1 MANFTQRQE
10 QLRRDLEIMLHK
22 TYGNNKTK
30 MADALSIVPKVL
42 SDFIEK
48 GVVMQAEKYDNI
60 VETLR
65 SFNFSLY
72 CLEDIASFVNLFEG
86 LDIENMQSL
95 EKLYHVTYK
104 PDDVERQKL
113 MKFFL
118 EGWKLS
124 DIKNLNIMHG
134 KHDSNFIYDDREE
147 GLIAAVSKK
156 YADFF
161 EKHEAL
167 ASHENRLTELK
178 NDFAS
183 YMFGYR
189 APSYFLDEKDT
200 QKAVIIFMTGTK
212 FQDIRKKILA
222 YHSSDKTDTMNLDID
237 QITFCRDIGY
247 DYNNDVFSRSF
258 NKFLSPAKMKKN

>member
-113 MKFFL
+113 MKFFP
-118 EGWKLS
+118 
-124 DIKNLNIMHG
+124 
-134 KHDSNFIYDDREE
+134 R
-147 GLIAAVSKK
+147 
-156 YADFF
+156 
-161 EKHEAL
+161 
-167 ASHENRLTELK
+167 
-178 NDFAS
+178 
-183 YMFGYR
+183 R
-189 APSYFLDEKDT
+189 A
-200 QKAVIIFMTGTK
+200 TK
-212 FQDIRKKILA
+212 
-222 YHSSDKTDTMNLDID
+222 
-237 QITFCRDIGY
+237 CRT
-247 DYNNDVFSRSF
+247 
-258 NKFLSPAKMKKN
+258 L

>member
-22 TYGNNKTK
+22 NYAGNKSK
-30 MADALSIVPKVL
+30 MADALNIVPKVL
-42 SDFIEK
+42 TDFIEK

-65 SFNFSLY
+65 SFHFRLH

-86 LDIENMQSL
+86 LDAKNTQSL
-95 EKLYHVTYK
+95 DRVYHVTYK
-104 PDDVERQKL
+104 PNDVERQKL
-113 MKFFL
+113 MKYFL

-124 DIKNLNIMHG
+124 DIKKLDIMYG
-134 KHDSNFIYDDREE
+134 KHDSNFVSDDKEE
-147 GLIAAVSKK
+147 GLIAAVSKS
-156 YADFF
+156 YSDFF

-167 ASHENRLTELK
+167 ASHEYRLTELRD
-178 NDFAS
+178 DFAS

-189 APSYFLDEKDT
+189 APSYFLDEDDT

-212 FQDIRKKILA
+212 FQDIRDTILT
-222 YHSSDKTDTMNLDID
+222 YDPSDKTDTMNLDID
-237 QITFCRDIGY
+237 QIIFCNDISY
-247 DYNNDVFSRSF
+247 DYKNDVFLRNF
-258 NKFLSPAKMKKN
+258 NKFLAPAKMKKK